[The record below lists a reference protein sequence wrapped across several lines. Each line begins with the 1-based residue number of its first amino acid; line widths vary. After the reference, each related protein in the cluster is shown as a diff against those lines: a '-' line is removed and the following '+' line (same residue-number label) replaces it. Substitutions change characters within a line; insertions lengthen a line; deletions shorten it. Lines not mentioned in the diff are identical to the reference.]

1 MLLTIVEFIKIYM
14 FNFIVIFMVVK
25 HMWKGNEIY

>member
-14 FNFIVIFMVVK
+14 SNFIVFMVVK